1 MISYKIF
8 NDIEDENVFL
18 RIYIGY
24 YGKHIPLSR
33 YSVKIAFTYDVL
45 EKHPS
50 LLAYVDSYLTI
61 VGREFMRVL
70 GIELENTN
78 FVDTCSDIKKEI
90 LNK

>member
-1 MISYKIF
+1 MFSYKIF

-24 YGKHIPLSR
+24 YGKHIPLPR